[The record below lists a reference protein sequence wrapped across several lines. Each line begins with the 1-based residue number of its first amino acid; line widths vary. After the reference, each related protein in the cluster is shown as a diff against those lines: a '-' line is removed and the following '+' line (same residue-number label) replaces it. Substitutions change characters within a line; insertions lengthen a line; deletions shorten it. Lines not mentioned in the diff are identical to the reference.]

1 MKTSNYVSKV
11 LYLRN
16 ECFQCVFTFQIYL
29 YEYENF
35 QGRRMDLFGESR
47 NLCEKGMER
56 IGSIRVEIGP

>member
-1 MKTSNYVSKV
+1 MLSV
-11 LYLRN
+11 
-16 ECFQCVFTFQIYL
+16 CFTFQIYL